1 MPQSRVRRTSQPSA
15 GKGGSGIS
23 FRVVVENGPRKN
35 RLSRRPSRLE
45 TTWRG
50 TLASHTRAR
59 MPTSQARQATGAQAR
74 VLSECC
80 ALGHDAIVAAPSP
93 SRRPHRAIPSVERL
107 LRAAE
112 ATPLLA
118 RWRRDLVVE
127 TVRLVLHELR
137 RELDAGAAVP
147 GDDALLARVAARLD
161 AEAAPRL
168 GRVINATGVVLHTN
182 LGRAPLAEAA
192 VEALVLA
199 ARGAVNLELDLPTGR
214 RGSRDGLVEDDL
226 RALTGAEAALVVNNN
241 AAAVLLAVATLAAGR
256 EVVVS
261 RGELVEIGGSF
272 RMPEV
277 MAIGGARLRE
287 VGTTN
292 RTHAD
297 DYRGAVGGETGL
309 IVKAHTSNYRIVGF
323 TASVALA
330 ELAGIARAAGV
341 PLLED
346 LGSGALVDLAE
357 YGLPREP
364 LVRERVA
371 AGADL
376 VTFSGDKLLGGPQA
390 GIVVGRAHLVARLA
404 HHPLRRALRPDKL
417 TMAALAATLRLYR
430 EAPDLRDVLPVL
442 RWLTR
447 PIGEMERIGRTLAP
461 ALAARLGPG
470 YQVTVVPSEAEA
482 GSGALPVAPL
492 ESRALAVEHPERS
505 PEEIA
510 QRFRQARPPVLGRI
524 HAGRFLPELRGIFAD
539 ADLLVDLTSPDAPCR

>member
-1 MPQSRVRRTSQPSA
+1 MATQS
-15 GKGGSGIS
+15 
-23 FRVVVENGPRKN
+23 
-35 RLSRRPSRLE
+35 
-45 TTWRG
+45 
-50 TLASHTRAR
+50 
-59 MPTSQARQATGAQAR
+59 
-74 VLSECC
+74 
-80 ALGHDAIVAAPSP
+80 PSP
-93 SRRPHRAIPSVERL
+93 RSHRAIPSVERL
-107 LRAAE
+107 LRAPA
-112 ATPLLA
+112 ATLLLA
-118 RWRRDLVVE
+118 RWRRERVIE
-127 TVRLVLHELR
+127 IVRLVLRELR
-137 RELDAGAAVP
+137 HELDAGAGVP
-147 GDDALLARVAARLD
+147 DDDALLTRVGARLD
-161 AEAAPRL
+161 TAAAPRL
-168 GRVINATGVVLHTN
+168 GRVVNATGIVLHTN

-192 VEALVLA
+192 VEAVVLA
-199 ARGAVNLELDLPTGR
+199 ARGAVNLELDLATGR
-214 RGSRDGLVEDDL
+214 RGSRDALVEADL
-226 RALTGAEAALVVNNN
+226 RALTGAQAALVVNNN
-241 AAAVLLAVATLAAGR
+241 AAAVLLAVAALAGGR

-297 DYRGAVGGETGL
+297 DYRRAVGPETGL

-323 TASVALA
+323 TTSVALP
-330 ELAGIARAAGV
+330 ELADIARAAGV

-357 YGLPREP
+357 HGLPREP

-376 VTFSGDKLLGGPQA
+376 VSFSGDKLLGGPQA
-390 GIVVGRAHLVARLA
+390 GIVVGRADLIALLA

-430 EAPDLRDVLPVL
+430 DVPDLRDALPVL

-447 PIGEMERIGRTLAP
+447 PLGEMEEIGRTLAP

-470 YQVTVVPSEAEA
+470 HRVTVVPSEAEA

-492 ESRALAVEHPERS
+492 ESRALAVEHAERS

-524 HAGRFLPELRGIFAD
+524 HGGRFLLDLRGIFAE
-539 ADLLVDLTSPDAPCR
+539 ADLLVDLASAGSPCR